1 VNAAQNQVALRHQFQ
16 VKGRPPVVQSITAK
30 LPPPPEPMCGP
41 AQLAAARQL
50 IVRRDAGLGDCLMIL
65 PTLAAIRQRFP
76 HLQIVFQ
83 APAAYIA
90 LLEGFAEIDEA
101 IALDESPAGRSSPET
116 LFVDLSN
123 YMERHPQA
131 WQQPRIDLVGT
142 AFRIAPLPHAARYH
156 PPPEVQSKA
165 EAWLKSRQGCRSYQK
180 EAPTRIALALRG
192 IYGHRSWLVPYVFE
206 LSERL
211 TAAGRDVLIFDAD
224 PHAPQYPGIEE
235 PTGETPVLP
244 RAGTVDY
251 AYGLELPL
259 VAALLAGCDAAVV
272 PDTGLLHLAACVG
285 LPFVAIFGP
294 VPPQLRLNYYENYRC
309 LTAEKKVAC
318 VPCCEGPQHIRC
330 SYECLWEIT
339 PSMVETALHQLLG
352 EANPSYPAKITN
364 GFCGKPAF

>member
-1 VNAAQNQVALRHQFQ
+1 MNAAQHQVALRHQFQ
-16 VKGRPPVVQSITAK
+16 VKGGPPVIQSVTAK

-41 AQLAAARQL
+41 AQLAATRQL

-76 HLQIVFQ
+76 QLEIIFQ
-83 APAAYIA
+83 ASAAYTA
-90 LLEGFAEIDEA
+90 LLGGFAEVDEA
-101 IALDESPAGRSSPET
+101 IALDESPARQPSPET
-116 LFVDLSN
+116 LLVDLSN

-131 WQQPRIDLVGT
+131 WQKPRIDLVGT
-142 AFRIAPLPHAARYH
+142 AFGMAPVSQAARYY
-156 PPPEVQSKA
+156 PPPEVQREA
-165 EAWLKSRQGCRSYQK
+165 EAWFGSRQECRSYGK
-180 EAPTRIALALRG
+180 EVPANKRLGIALRG

-206 LSERL
+206 LAQRL
-211 TAAGRDVLIFDAD
+211 TAKGRDVLIFDAD
-224 PHAPQYPGIEE
+224 VQAPQCPR
-235 PTGETPVLP
+235 PADSRQTGSV
-244 RAGTVDY
+244 VS

-294 VPPQLRLNYYENYRC
+294 VPPQLRLNHYQNYQC
-309 LTAEKKVAC
+309 LTAENNVAC

-339 PSMVETALHQLLG
+339 PSMVEAALYQLLG
-352 EANPSYPAKITN
+352 QVNPS
-364 GFCGKPAF
+364 

>member
-1 VNAAQNQVALRHQFQ
+1 MNAVQDQVALRHQFQ
-16 VKGRPPVVQSITAK
+16 VKGGPPVVQSLTAK
-30 LPPPPEPMCGP
+30 LPPPPEPICTP
-41 AQLAAARQL
+41 VQLTSASKL

-65 PTLAAIRQRFP
+65 PTLVAIRQRFSQ
-76 HLQIVFQ
+76 LEVVFQ
-83 APAAYIA
+83 APAAYTT
-90 LLEGFAEIDEA
+90 LLESFAEVDEA
-101 IALDESPAGRSSPET
+101 IALDESPARQTSPET
-116 LFVDLSN
+116 LLVDLSN

-142 AFRIAPLPHAARYH
+142 AFGVTPTPCGAAYQPAPQLLR
-156 PPPEVQSKA
+156 QA
-165 EAWLKSRQGCRSYQK
+165 EKWLATHDCR
-180 EAPTRIALALRG
+180 APTRIAVALRG

-206 LSERL
+206 LAQRL
-211 TAAGRDVLIFDAD
+211 ATKGQDVLIFDAD
-224 PHAPQYPGIEE
+224 AHAPQCPR
-235 PTGETPVLP
+235 PRDSRQTGSV
-244 RAGTVDY
+244 AS

-259 VAALLAGCDAAVV
+259 AAALLAGCDAAVV

-339 PSMVETALHQLLG
+339 PSMVETALYQLFSQ
-352 EANPSYPAKITN
+352 ANPSYSAKVTN

>member
-1 VNAAQNQVALRHQFQ
+1 VNAAREQVPLRHKFQ
-16 VKGRPPVVQSITAK
+16 IKGGPPIVQPVTAK

-41 AQLAAARQL
+41 AQLAAASKL

-76 HLQIVFQ
+76 QLEIVFQ
-83 APAAYIA
+83 APAAYTA
-90 LLEGFAEIDEA
+90 LLAGFAAVDEA
-101 IALDESPAGRSSPET
+101 IALDESPAGHPSSET

-123 YMERHPQA
+123 YVERHPQA
-131 WQQPRIDLVGT
+131 WQKPRIDLVGT
-142 AFRIAPLPHAARYH
+142 AFGMAPLPRAAAYH
-156 PPPEVQSKA
+156 PAPQLRH
-165 EAWLKSRQGCRSYQK
+165 EAKNWLATHGCR
-180 EAPTRIALALRG
+180 APTRIAVALRG
-192 IYGHRSWLVPYVFE
+192 AYGHRSWLVPYVFE
-206 LSERL
+206 LAQRL
-211 TAAGRDVLIFDAD
+211 TAKGRDVVIFDAD
-224 PHAPQYPGIEE
+224 GQAPRYPGTEGA
-235 PTGETPVLP
+235 TGETPVLP
-244 RAGTVDY
+244 RAGTVAC

-259 VAALLAGCDAAVV
+259 VAALLSTCDAAVV

-285 LPFVAIFGP
+285 LPFVAIFGA

-352 EANPSYPAKITN
+352 EANPSQPTALLSE
-364 GFCGKPAF
+364 

>member
-1 VNAAQNQVALRHQFQ
+1 MNAAQHQVALRHQFQ
-16 VKGRPPVVQSITAK
+16 LKGRPSVVQSVTAK

-41 AQLAAARQL
+41 AQLAAASKL

-76 HLQIVFQ
+76 QLEIVFQ
-83 APAAYIA
+83 APAAYTA
-90 LLEGFAEIDEA
+90 LLKGFAEVDEA
-101 IALDESPAGRSSPET
+101 IALEESPAGQSNPET

-142 AFRIAPLPHAARYH
+142 AFGIAPVSHAAAYH
-156 PPPEVQSKA
+156 PPPEVQSEAK
-165 EAWLKSRQGCRSYQK
+165 AWLKSRQGCRSYQK

-192 IYGHRSWLVPYVFE
+192 IYGHRSWLVPHVFE
-206 LSERL
+206 LAQRL
-211 TAAGRDVLIFDAD
+211 ATKGQDVLIFDAD
-224 PHAPQYPGIEE
+224 VQAPQCPPTE

-244 RAGTVDY
+244 RVGTVAC

-259 VAALLAGCDAAVV
+259 VAALLSTCDAAVV

-294 VPPQLRLNYYENYRC
+294 VPPELRLSHYENYRC
-309 LTAEKKVAC
+309 LTAEETVAC

-330 SYECLWEIT
+330 NYECLWEIT
-339 PSMVETALHQLLG
+339 PSMVETTLYELLG
-352 EANPSYPAKITN
+352 EANLS
-364 GFCGKPAF
+364 

>member
-1 VNAAQNQVALRHQFQ
+1 VNAVQDQVALRHKFQ
-16 VKGRPPVVQSITAK
+16 VKGGPPVVQSVTAK

-41 AQLAAARQL
+41 AQLAAASKL

-76 HLQIVFQ
+76 QLAVVFQ
-83 APAAYIA
+83 APAAYTA
-90 LLEGFAEIDEA
+90 LLEGFAEVDEA
-101 IALDESPAGRSSPET
+101 IALDESPTRQSSPET

-123 YMERHPQA
+123 YMERHPRA

-142 AFRIAPLPHAARYH
+142 AFGLAPLPHVARYH
-156 PPPEVQSKA
+156 PPPEAQSEA

-206 LSERL
+206 LAQRL
-211 TAAGRDVLIFDAD
+211 AAAGREVLIFDAD
-224 PHAPQYPGIEE
+224 AHAPQYPWTEE

-244 RAGTVDY
+244 QAGTVACAY
-251 AYGLELPL
+251 ALELPL
-259 VAALLAGCDAAVV
+259 VAALLAACDAAVV

-285 LPFVAIFGP
+285 LPFVAIFGA
-294 VPPQLRLNYYENYRC
+294 VPPELRLSHYENYRC
-309 LTAEKKVAC
+309 LTAEEKIAC

-339 PSMVETALHQLLG
+339 PSIVETALYQLLG
-352 EANPSYPAKITN
+352 EANPRYPTPLRAK
-364 GFCGKPAF
+364 